1 MRTIGVAEL
10 KASLSETLARV
21 KAGDEVL
28 VTEHGRPV
36 ARILSLSFA
45 DPSAFAH
52 EELVRMGIL
61 RIPERGVVPKAFWD
75 LPRGEDAP
83 GAVRASLQACR
94 REGGE

>member
-36 ARILSLSFA
+36 ARILSISMTE
-45 DPSAFAH
+45 PIGFAH
-52 EELVRMGIL
+52 EELVRIGVL
-61 RIPERGVVPKAFWD
+61 RLPERGPLGEVFWD
-75 LPRGEDAP
+75 LPRGEDP
-83 GAVRASLQACR
+83 HGAARAALTARR
-94 REGGE
+94 REAG

>member
-36 ARILSLSFA
+36 ARILSLSLA
-45 DPSAFAH
+45 DPAFAY
-52 EELVRMGIL
+52 EELVRIGIL
-61 RIPERGVVPKAFWD
+61 RLPERGPLGEAFWN
-75 LPRGEDAP
+75 LPRGEDP
-83 GAVRASLQACR
+83 QGAARAALTARR
-94 REGGE
+94 REAG

>member
-28 VTEHGRPV
+28 VTEHGRPI

-52 EELVRMGIL
+52 EELVRVGVL
-61 RIPERGVVPKAFWD
+61 RLPERSPLGEVFWN
-75 LPRGEDAP
+75 LPRGEDRE
-83 GAVRASLQACR
+83 GAARAALNSRR
-94 REGGE
+94 REAG

>member
-45 DPSAFAH
+45 EPSAFAH
-52 EELVRMGIL
+52 EELVRIGVL
-61 RIPERGVVPKAFWD
+61 RLPEQGPLGEIFWN
-75 LPRGEDAP
+75 LPRVEDP
-83 GAVRASLQACR
+83 QGAVRAALTSRR
-94 REGGE
+94 REAGG